1 MAGLE
6 PIRFEKNW
14 FKNSKTAEA
23 NWDEIAD
30 KTASYALR
38 TNNNLKQVGL
48 DINGST
54 YVYNGDGRAT
64 LTTPIVSRLTT
75 LEATINSVGTR
86 NIGLDLASQNIVKI
100 VGSDGS
106 NLSSTNKGVVTFN
119 ESSDAGDLVS
129 RDVTANISITL
140 TGAHWAHD
148 TYGDLTDYILWVLF
162 IDNGTDA
169 ILGVTADGTKQTVAA
184 ADTSVTASDINLL
197 TEVLV
202 SSAITSTYNVTY
214 LGWLKCDFDDTGNA
228 GGENY
233 WTIQNAVGDVNIGAF
248 QTRFSGTHDF

>member
-38 TNNNLKQVGL
+38 TNNNLKQIGL
-48 DINGST
+48 DINGSA
-54 YVYNGDGRAT
+54 YVFNGDGRAT
-64 LTTPIVSRLTT
+64 QTTAMVSRITT
-75 LEATINSVGTR
+75 LEATINSIGTR
-86 NIGLDLASQNIVKI
+86 NIGLSLSSPNIVAV
-100 VGSDGS
+100 VGNDGTS
-106 NLSSTNKGVVTFN
+106 LSSTNAGVVIFN
-119 ESSDAGDLVS
+119 ESSDAGDLIS
-129 RDVTANISITL
+129 RNVTANISITL
-140 TGAHWAHD
+140 TGAHWGHD

-169 ILGVTADGTKQTVAA
+169 ILGVTADGSKQTVAA

-202 SSAITSTYNVTY
+202 SSAVASTYNVTY

-233 WTIQNAVGDVNIGAF
+233 WTIQSSQGDVNIGTF
-248 QTRFSGTHDF
+248 QTRFAGTHDF